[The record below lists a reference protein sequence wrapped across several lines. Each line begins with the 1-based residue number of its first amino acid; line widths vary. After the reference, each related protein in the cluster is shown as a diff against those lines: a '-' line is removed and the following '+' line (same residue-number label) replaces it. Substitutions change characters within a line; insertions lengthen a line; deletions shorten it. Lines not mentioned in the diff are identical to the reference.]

1 MTLSGRAA
9 DPPCG
14 STFYRRSMHKKPRRF
29 SRRIIAVVTLAYLA
43 LVAVATLG
51 PSSIAGGVFDL
62 VLRAANELPLGE
74 VTPADV
80 EFAANV
86 VMFLPLG
93 ALFVLLLG
101 PRYWGWALVAG
112 VALTFGIEGVQGII
126 PGRVQDTRDLIAN
139 GGGAIAG
146 ALIGHLVVQPRRRA
160 LRFVALGVVT
170 LVVGGVAANT
180 LVPQSMPLALADT
193 AAPSPAIQA
202 QLDYVARHWSDRN
215 VDGYGS
221 LGDTD
226 CVNFASQSLEVR
238 GWPQTDEWWHTEVGG
253 HHSYSS
259 AWISSG
265 EMFRYFERHPE
276 LATFV
281 DDFHRDRVALGD
293 IVQFD
298 WDSNGAVD
306 HTGIV
311 NRIDDSGAVIQ
322 VYYASHSSDRESQ
335 GVDAAIERDG
345 RGGTISY
352 WHLER

>member
-1 MTLSGRAA
+1 
-9 DPPCG
+9 
-14 STFYRRSMHKKPRRF
+14 MHRTPLRY
-29 SRRIIAVVTLAYLA
+29 SRRIVGVVTVAYLA

-51 PSSIAGGVFDL
+51 PSSIAGSVFDG
-62 VLRAANELPLGE
+62 VLRIANMLPLGE
-74 VTPADV
+74 ITSADL

-93 ALFVLLLG
+93 TLFVLLLG
-101 PRYWGWALVAG
+101 PRYWGWAIVAG
-112 VALTFGIEGVQGII
+112 VASTFSIEGVQGII
-126 PGRVQDTRDLIAN
+126 PGRVQDVRDLVAN

-146 ALIGHLVVQPRRRA
+146 VLIGHLIVQPRRRG
-160 LRFVALGVVT
+160 LRLVALGVVA
-170 LVVGGVAANT
+170 LVVGGVSANT
-180 LVPQSMPLALADT
+180 LAPQSMPLALADT
-193 AAPSPAIQA
+193 VAPSPAVQA

-215 VDGYGS
+215 IEGYGS

-281 DDFHRDRVALGD
+281 DDSQRESVSLGD

-311 NRIDDSGAVIQ
+311 NRIDDSGEGIQ
-322 VYYASHSSDRESQ
+322 ISYASHSSDRESQ